1 MDGCT
6 QVCAAVL
13 TLGKLFVLYDCWL
26 KRKREVDLLV
36 VKRGMLED
44 QVEMEVESLVERLN
58 GRAREL
64 LFSKVEGLSGKVRV
78 MELLMDWISY
88 GKSIKMKEK
97 SWKSK
102 IQWLVDFDGKMTA
115 LFGKN
120 VRLRMDGIKGMVW
133 DLLGELEVKMKE
145 ELLFFEKSW
154 DLEKKG
160 LMVDMNLLVDD

>member
-1 MDGCT
+1 
-6 QVCAAVL
+6 
-13 TLGKLFVLYDCWL
+13 
-26 KRKREVDLLV
+26 
-36 VKRGMLED
+36 
-44 QVEMEVESLVERLN
+44 
-58 GRAREL
+58 
-64 LFSKVEGLSGKVRV
+64 
-78 MELLMDWISY
+78 
-88 GKSIKMKEK
+88 MKEK

-160 LMVDMNLLVDD
+160 LMVDMNLLVDDWRNKGIRYSFVGDERNLREGGALGFNGSTWLLRRVMREKKLRSLFMVRKVVEGKEN

>member
-1 MDGCT
+1 
-6 QVCAAVL
+6 
-13 TLGKLFVLYDCWL
+13 
-26 KRKREVDLLV
+26 
-36 VKRGMLED
+36 
-44 QVEMEVESLVERLN
+44 
-58 GRAREL
+58 
-64 LFSKVEGLSGKVRV
+64 
-78 MELLMDWISY
+78 MDWISY